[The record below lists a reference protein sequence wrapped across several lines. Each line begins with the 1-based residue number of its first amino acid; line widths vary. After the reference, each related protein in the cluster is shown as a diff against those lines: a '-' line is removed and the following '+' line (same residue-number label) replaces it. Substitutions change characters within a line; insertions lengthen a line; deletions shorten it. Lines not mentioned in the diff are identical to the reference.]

1 MSSLNLNRAV
11 LAGHL
16 TSDVEL
22 KQSTGG
28 VSVCSFT
35 LAINRRGAK
44 EGSTQTDFV
53 SLVAWRQTAEFVCRY
68 FKKGSAMCVWGS
80 IQTRSWTDKQGQKRY
95 STDVVADEVFFVDN
109 KTDNG
114 AEYNS
119 SAVPSAID
127 AVTAPCFDP
136 LTDGDDLPFR

>member
-1 MSSLNLNRAV
+1 
-11 LAGHL
+11 
-16 TSDVEL
+16 
-22 KQSTGG
+22 
-28 VSVCSFT
+28 
-35 LAINRRGAK
+35 
-44 EGSTQTDFV
+44 
-53 SLVAWRQTAEFVCRY
+53 
-68 FKKGSAMCVWGS
+68 MCVWGS

-114 AEYNS
+114 VEYNS

-136 LTDGDDLPFR
+136 LTDDEDLPFR